1 MPNFDQETIENWRR
15 ERVSDSTI
23 PSRKMPLDEWQINN
37 MLKVC
42 DEDLAEEE
50 SRLRYA
56 ILDVKTS
63 RSNIRSLKKKRERI
77 LERKAEME
85 GK

>member
-23 PSRKMPLDEWQINN
+23 PSRKIPLDEWQINK

-42 DEDLAEEE
+42 EADLWEEE
-50 SRLRYA
+50 SRLMHA
-56 ILDVKTS
+56 LLDVKTS

-85 GK
+85 AK

>member
-23 PSRKMPLDEWQINN
+23 PSRKVIIDEWQINT

-42 DEDLAEEE
+42 EADLREEE
-50 SRLRYA
+50 RFLRCA
-56 ILDVKTS
+56 LLEVKTS

-77 LERKAEME
+77 LERKAETE

>member
-15 ERVSDSTI
+15 DRVSDSTI
-23 PSRKMPLDEWQINN
+23 PSRKVPLDEWQINT
-37 MLKVC
+37 MLRVC
-42 DEDLAEEE
+42 EADLWEEE
-50 SRLRYA
+50 SRLRCA
-56 ILDVKTS
+56 LLDAKTS

>member
-23 PSRKMPLDEWQINN
+23 PSRKVPLDAWQIST
-37 MLKVC
+37 MLRVC
-42 DEDLAEEE
+42 EADLREEE
-50 SRLRYA
+50 SRLRCA
-56 ILDVKTS
+56 LLDVKTS

-77 LERKAEME
+77 LERKDEME
-85 GK
+85 KE

>member
-1 MPNFDQETIENWRR
+1 MPSFDQETIENWRR

-42 DEDLAEEE
+42 EADLREEE
-50 SRLRYA
+50 SRLKCARA
-56 ILDVKTS
+56 QVRESQD
-63 RSNIRSLKKKRERI
+63 NIRSLKKKRERI

>member
-1 MPNFDQETIENWRR
+1 MPSFDQETIENWRQ

-23 PSRKMPLDEWQINN
+23 PSRKVPLDEWQIST

-50 SRLRYA
+50 ARLRCA
-56 ILDVKTS
+56 LLDVKES

>member
-1 MPNFDQETIENWRR
+1 MPNFDQATIENWRR

-23 PSRKMPLDEWQINN
+23 PSRKMPLDEWQIST

-50 SRLRYA
+50 ARLRCA
-56 ILDVKTS
+56 LLDVKTS
-63 RSNIRSLKKKRERI
+63 RSSIRSLKKKRERI
-77 LERKAEME
+77 LELKAEME
-85 GK
+85 AK

>member
-23 PSRKMPLDEWQINN
+23 PSRKVPLDDWQINN

-42 DEDLAEEE
+42 EADLREEE
-50 SRLRYA
+50 RRLERA
-56 ILDVKTS
+56 LLDVKTS

-77 LERKAEME
+77 LERKAELE

>member
-50 SRLRYA
+50 CRLRCA
-56 ILDVKTS
+56 LLDVKTS

>member
-1 MPNFDQETIENWRR
+1 MPSFSPETIERR
-15 ERVSDSTI
+15 RDERVS
-23 PSRKMPLDEWQINN
+23 KGLLKKVPLNDWQIKT
-37 MLKVC
+37 MLRVC
-42 DEDLAEEE
+42 EEDLVEEE
-50 SRLRYA
+50 RRLA
-56 ILDVKTS
+56 CALAQVKES

>member
-23 PSRKMPLDEWQINN
+23 PSRKVPLDEWQIST
-37 MLKVC
+37 MLRAC
-42 DEDLAEEE
+42 EADLREEE
-50 SRLRYA
+50 SRLKCA
-56 ILDVKTS
+56 LLDVKTS

-85 GK
+85 TE

>member
-1 MPNFDQETIENWRR
+1 MPSFDQETIENWRR

-23 PSRKMPLDEWQINN
+23 PSRKVPLDAWQINN
-37 MLKVC
+37 MLRVC
-42 DEDLAEEE
+42 DEDLAEEQ
-50 SRLRYA
+50 SRLRCA
-56 ILDVKTS
+56 LIDVKTS

>member
-1 MPNFDQETIENWRR
+1 MPSFTQEQIEDWRQD
-15 ERVSDSTI
+15 RVSDSTI
-23 PSRKMPLDEWQINN
+23 PSRKVPLDEWQINN

-50 SRLRYA
+50 SRLKCARA
-56 ILDVKTS
+56 QVRESQD
-63 RSNIRSLKKKRERI
+63 NIRSLKKKRERI

>member
-1 MPNFDQETIENWRR
+1 MPSFDQETLERWRR
-15 ERVSDSTI
+15 DRVSDSTI
-23 PSRKMPLDEWQINN
+23 PSRKVPLDEWQINT

-42 DEDLAEEE
+42 EDDMRAEE
-50 SRLRYA
+50 SRLRCA
-56 ILDVKTS
+56 LLDVKTS

-77 LERKAEME
+77 MDRKAEME

>member
-1 MPNFDQETIENWRR
+1 MPSFDKETLERWRW

-23 PSRKMPLDEWQINN
+23 PSRKVPLDSWQINN

-42 DEDLAEEE
+42 EDDLEDESHRLACARAQVKE
-50 SRLRYA
+50 SQ
-56 ILDVKTS
+56 D
-63 RSNIRSLKKKRERI
+63 NIRSLKKKRERI

>member
-23 PSRKMPLDEWQINN
+23 PSRKVPLDEWQINN

-42 DEDLAEEE
+42 EADLREED
-50 SRLRYA
+50 SRLRCA
-56 ILDVKTS
+56 LLDAKTS
-63 RSNIRSLKKKRERI
+63 RSSIRSLKKKRERI

-85 GK
+85 EK

>member
-1 MPNFDQETIENWRR
+1 MPSFDQETIENWRQ

-23 PSRKMPLDEWQINN
+23 PSRKVPLDEWQIST

-50 SRLRYA
+50 SRLRCA
-56 ILDVKTS
+56 LLDVKTS
-63 RSNIRSLKKKRERI
+63 GSNIRSLKKKRERI
-77 LERKAEME
+77 LERKTEME
-85 GK
+85 SK

>member
-1 MPNFDQETIENWRR
+1 MPSFDQETRERWCD

-23 PSRKMPLDEWQINN
+23 PSRKVPLDSWQINT

-42 DEDLAEEE
+42 DEDLEEE
-50 SRLRYA
+50 SRRLACARA
-56 ILDVKTS
+56 EVKES
-63 RSNIRSLKKKRERI
+63 QDNIRSLKKKRERI

>member
-1 MPNFDQETIENWRR
+1 MPSFDQETRERWRD

-23 PSRKMPLDEWQINN
+23 PSRKVPLDSWQINT

-42 DEDLAEEE
+42 NEDLEEE
-50 SRLRYA
+50 SRRLACARSQ
-56 ILDVKTS
+56 VKES
-63 RSNIRSLKKKRERI
+63 QDNIRSLKKKRERI

>member
-23 PSRKMPLDEWQINN
+23 PSRKVPLDEWQIST
-37 MLKVC
+37 MLRVC

-50 SRLRYA
+50 SRLECA
-56 ILDVKTS
+56 LLDVKTS

-77 LERKAEME
+77 LERKVEME

>member
-1 MPNFDQETIENWRR
+1 MPSFTQEQIENWRQD
-15 ERVSDSTI
+15 RVSDSTI
-23 PSRKMPLDEWQINN
+23 PSRKMPLDEWQINT
-37 MLKVC
+37 MLRVC

-50 SRLRYA
+50 ARLRCA
-56 ILDVKTS
+56 LLDVKTS

-85 GK
+85 AK

>member
-1 MPNFDQETIENWRR
+1 MPSFDQETIENWRR

-23 PSRKMPLDEWQINN
+23 PSRKMPLDAWQINN

-50 SRLRYA
+50 SRLRCA
-56 ILDVKTS
+56 LLDAKTS

-77 LERKAEME
+77 LARKVAME
-85 GK
+85 TE

>member
-23 PSRKMPLDEWQINN
+23 PSRKVPLDEWQINN

-42 DEDLAEEE
+42 EADLREEE
-50 SRLRYA
+50 SRLRCA
-56 ILDVKTS
+56 LLDVKTS

-77 LERKAEME
+77 LERKDEME
-85 GK
+85 SK

>member
-23 PSRKMPLDEWQINN
+23 PLRKMPLDEWQINT
-37 MLKVC
+37 MLRVC

-50 SRLRYA
+50 SRLRCA
-56 ILDVKTS
+56 LLDAKTS

-77 LERKAEME
+77 LERKSEME

>member
-1 MPNFDQETIENWRR
+1 MPSFSPETIERR
-15 ERVSDSTI
+15 RDERVS
-23 PSRKMPLDEWQINN
+23 KGLLKKVPLNDWQIKT
-37 MLKVC
+37 MLRVC
-42 DEDLAEEE
+42 EEDLVEEE
-50 SRLRYA
+50 SRLRCA
-56 ILDVKTS
+56 LLNVKES

>member
-1 MPNFDQETIENWRR
+1 MSSFDQEALERWRF

-23 PSRKMPLDEWQINN
+23 PSRKVPLDEWQINT
-37 MLKVC
+37 MLKNC
-42 DEDLAEEE
+42 EDDLRVEE
-50 SRLRYA
+50 SRLGCA
-56 ILDVKTS
+56 LLDVKTS
-63 RSNIRSLKKKRERI
+63 RSNIRALKKKREKI